1 MNRRLRRSLVVTFL
15 AVAVVAVASVMYV
28 RNAPPAVP
36 TISVVDAANTS
47 RPYVVKLHAQWCP
60 ICMLTK
66 TVWSQIEGA
75 YAGRANFVVFDFT
88 NQATTDRSRAEATR
102 LGLEK
107 FFDDNAGATGTV
119 AVLDGRTKEEA
130 ASIHGIRGF
139 DEYRAAIDASLH
151 GVTR

>member
-1 MNRRLRRSLVVTFL
+1 MIKKTLLVVTFL

-36 TISVVDAANTS
+36 TISAVDAANPS

-66 TVWSQIEGA
+66 TVWSQIEVA
-75 YAGRANFVVFDFT
+75 YSGRANFVVFDFT
-88 NQATTDRSRAEATR
+88 NQATTDRSRAEAQR

-107 FFDDNAGATGTV
+107 FFDDNAGATGTI
-119 AVLDGRTKEEA
+119 AVLDGRTKEEV

-139 DEYRAAIDASLH
+139 DEYRSAIDARMH

>member
-1 MNRRLRRSLVVTFL
+1 MIKKALLVVTFL
-15 AVAVVAVASVMYV
+15 AVAMVAVASVMYV

-36 TISVVDAANTS
+36 ALSAVDAANTS

-66 TVWSQIEGA
+66 AVWSQIEVA
-75 YAGRANFVVFDFT
+75 YSARANFVVFDFT
-88 NQATTDRSRAEATR
+88 NQATTERSRAEAKR

-107 FFDDNAGATGTV
+107 FFDDNAGTTGTI

-139 DEYRAAIDASLH
+139 DEYRSAIDARLQ

>member
-1 MNRRLRRSLVVTFL
+1 MIKKVLLGATFL
-15 AVAVVAVASVMYV
+15 AVLLVAVASAMYV
-28 RNAPPAVP
+28 RNAPPTVP
-36 TISVVDAANTS
+36 RISSVEAANAS

-66 TVWSQIEGA
+66 TVWSQIEVA
-75 YAGRANFVVFDFT
+75 YSGRANFVVFDFT
-88 NQATTDRSRAEATR
+88 NQATTDMSRAEAKR

-107 FFDDNAGATGTV
+107 FFDENAGWTGAI
-119 AVLDGRTKEEA
+119 AVLDGRTKEET

-139 DEYRAAIDASLH
+139 DEYRAAIDAGLR

>member
-1 MNRRLRRSLVVTFL
+1 MIRKALLIVSFLVVAL
-15 AVAVVAVASVMYV
+15 VAVASVMYV
-28 RNAPPAVP
+28 QNATPTVP
-36 TISVVDAANTS
+36 TISAVEAANTS

-66 TVWSQIEGA
+66 GVWSQIEVA
-75 YAGRANFVVFDFT
+75 YSARANFVVFDFT
-88 NQATTDRSRAEATR
+88 NRATTERSRAEAKR

-107 FFDDNAGATGTV
+107 FFDDNAGATGTI

-139 DEYRAAIDASLH
+139 DEYRAAVDASLP

>member
-1 MNRRLRRSLVVTFL
+1 MIKKALLVVTFL
-15 AVAVVAVASVMYV
+15 AVAMVAVASVMYV
-28 RNAPPAVP
+28 RNAPPSVP
-36 TISVVDAANTS
+36 AISGVDAAKTN
-47 RPYVVKLHAQWCP
+47 RPYIVKLHAQWCP

-66 TVWSQIEGA
+66 TVWSQIEVA
-75 YAGRANFVVFDFT
+75 YSGRANFVVFDFT
-88 NQATTDRSRAEATR
+88 NKATTDRSRAEAKR

-107 FFDDNAGATGTV
+107 FFDDNAGATGTI

-139 DEYRAAIDASLH
+139 DEYRSAIDASLH

>member
-1 MNRRLRRSLVVTFL
+1 MIKKALLVVTFL
-15 AVAVVAVASVMYV
+15 AVALVAVASVMYV

-36 TISVVDAANTS
+36 ALSAVDTANTS

-66 TVWSQIEGA
+66 TVWSQIEVA
-75 YAGRANFVVFDFT
+75 YSARANFVVFDFT
-88 NQATTDRSRAEATR
+88 NRATTERSRAEAKR

-107 FFDDNAGATGTV
+107 FFDDNAGATGTI

-139 DEYRAAIDASLH
+139 DEYRSAIDASLH

>member
-1 MNRRLRRSLVVTFL
+1 MIKKALLVVTFL
-15 AVAVVAVASVMYV
+15 AVAMVAVASVMYV
-28 RNAPPAVP
+28 RNAPPVVP
-36 TISVVDAANTS
+36 ALSDVDAANPS

-66 TVWSQIEGA
+66 SVWSQIEVA
-75 YAGRANFVVFDFT
+75 YSARANFVVFDFT
-88 NQATTDRSRAEATR
+88 NQATTERSRAEAKR

-107 FFDDNAGATGTV
+107 FFDDNAGVTGTI

-139 DEYRAAIDASLH
+139 DEYRSAIDASLH